1 MATKFAIETV
11 FSAVNK
17 VSTTVKKMTADLG
30 GLGAMAERAK
40 GAVSAVGKV
49 GVGVAK
55 GVGFVSAGAGAAA
68 VGVFKLAES
77 VSNLGDDVAKTSRSL
92 GLSTDALQEF
102 RYIGERSGV
111 SVDEMDVALKK
122 LIVNVGD
129 ATSEVS
135 ESLSMLGISADAIQ
149 KAGPDQALNLVADGM
164 ARIKDPAKRAAIAV
178 DLFGKNGV
186 KMVNVLSEGRT
197 GMAAL
202 AKEAHRVGYVLEG
215 PTLDASEKLNDM
227 ILNMRTSFKALGN
240 QMASKFMPLVTRAVV
255 GITDFLVDNRQL
267 MDDLADGAIKIFEGL
282 APMVQTLLPKFATAL
297 KNIGTSLSDAFT
309 NPGKE
314 AKNFFDMFAKAI
326 VFFVD
331 NMDVLFSLAVGIK
344 AVSVAM
350 GLLGAT
356 NPWILAIGAT
366 AALITLI
373 VTNWDKIS
381 AFFKGISSVNKK
393 QGGSGNVA
401 DYGYSGSAIEELY
414 GPTPISSQTSTIE
427 RNTRNTLDV
436 NFNNPPAGTSIRSTG
451 PSAPPITVNTGTM
464 RRISGGGGL

>member
-1 MATKFAIETV
+1 MAVNMAISTI
-11 FSAVNK
+11 FTAVNK

-55 GVGFVSAGAGAAA
+55 GVGFVAAGAGAAA

-77 VSNLGDDVAKTSRSL
+77 VSNLGDDVAKTARSL
-92 GLSTDALQEF
+92 GLSADALQEF

-111 SVDEMDVALKK
+111 SVEEMDVALKK
-122 LIVNVGD
+122 LTVNVGD
-129 ATSEVS
+129 ATADVA
-135 ESLSMLGISADAIQ
+135 ESLAALGITAAAMQ

-164 ARIKDPAKRAAIAV
+164 AKIKDPAKRAAIAV

-202 AKEAHRVGYVLEG
+202 ADEAHRVGYVMDG

-255 GITDFLVDNRQL
+255 AITDFLVDNRQVL
-267 MDDLADGAIKIFEGL
+267 DDLSDGVIKIFEGL
-282 APMVQTLLPKFATAL
+282 APIVQTLLPVFASTL
-297 KNIGTSLSDAFT
+297 KKIGTALSDAFN
-309 NPGKE
+309 NPGKTAE
-314 AKNFFDMFAKAI
+314 NFFDVFAKAL
-326 VFFVD
+326 VFFAN

-344 AVSVAM
+344 AVSLAM

-373 VTNWDKIS
+373 VANWDKIS
-381 AFFKGISSVNKK
+381 AFFKGVASVNAKE
-393 QGGSGNVA
+393 GGSGNVA
-401 DYGYSGSAIEELY
+401 DYGYSGSAVEELY
-414 GPTPISSQTSTIE
+414 GPAPISSQTSTIE

-436 NFNNPPAGTSIRSTG
+436 NVNNNSGLPVSARATG
-451 PSAPPITVNTGTM
+451 PAAPPITVRTGSM
-464 RRISGGGGL
+464 RGGAR